1 MIDGN
6 NDYDTKSK
14 LTITLKPISKYYD
27 RSRVAA
33 KQTNKQTNG
42 FRDTELTKIQV
53 GSI

>member
-33 KQTNKQTNG
+33 KQTNKQT
-42 FRDTELTKIQV
+42 DSETQKLMKIQV